1 VQLENN
7 IVLGSCVPTLH
18 FGGTGREPAVAGL
31 VEVKPSKVALPGSVV
46 KLGAGTITFDEDEPG
61 RPRVDLSGEARVRS
75 WDVTVSVTGPF
86 DEPLLALSSRP
97 PLPAED
103 VLLLLLTGQPPA
115 GVRDPAHDSSGP
127 VAVYLGQDL
136 LARWLTESPDPDAGI
151 VNRFDVSYAEDVTT
165 RGSTSVQ
172 VSYRLEGEAGAGRAL
187 YLEAEKDP
195 YDAVNFG
202 LRWRVRLP

>member
-1 VQLENN
+1 
-7 IVLGSCVPTLH
+7 VPTLH
-18 FGGTGREPAVAGL
+18 FGGTGREPAVTGR

-46 KLGAGTITFDEDEPG
+46 KVGAGTITFDEDEPG

-75 WDVTVSVTGPF
+75 WDVTVGVTGPF
-86 DEPLLALSSRP
+86 DEPQLALSSRP

-115 GVRDPAHDSSGP
+115 GVRDPSHGSSGP

-136 LARWLTESPDPDAGI
+136 LARWLTETPDPDAGL
-151 VNRFDVSYAEDVTT
+151 VERFDVTYAEDVTT